1 MGWETTLLTHI
12 RFSHKTYDYKYQVED
27 DIAELGRSIK
37 MCEQKLRDLSMM
49 TEPDKMLKVIGEDD
63 SETNGFNAYELIDE
77 YLQDLFDILHED
89 IVERAKLLLLLEE
102 WDKCHDK
109 ETGLAINEPDNI
121 DCEDSFLDGDFV
133 KSVKKPNANDISSL
147 TNVTQL

>member
-12 RFSHKTYDYKYQVED
+12 RFSRKTYDNKYQVED
-27 DIAELGRSIK
+27 DIANLDRSIK

-49 TEPDKMLKVIGEDD
+49 TEPDKMLKVIGDD
-63 SETNGFNAYELIDE
+63 ETNGFNAYELIDD

-109 ETGLAINEPDNI
+109 ETGLAISEPDNV
-121 DCEDSFLDGDFV
+121 DWDNSFLSGDFV
-133 KSVKKPNANDISSL
+133 KTVKKPNANGISSL
-147 TNVTQL
+147 

>member
-12 RFSHKTYDYKYQVED
+12 RFSHKTYDAKYQVED
-27 DIAELGRSIK
+27 DIATLDRSIK
-37 MCEQKLRDLSMM
+37 MCEQKLRDLAMM
-49 TEPDKMLKVIGEDD
+49 TEPDKMLKVIGDD
-63 SETNGFNAYELIDE
+63 NNETSGFNAYELIDD
-77 YLQDLFDILHED
+77 YLCDLFDILHED

-121 DCEDSFLDGDFV
+121 DWDSSFLDGDFV
-133 KSVKKPNANDISSL
+133 KSVKTPNADDISSL
-147 TNVTQL
+147 

>member
-12 RFSHKTYDYKYQVED
+12 RFSRKTYDNKYQVED
-27 DIAELGRSIK
+27 DIADLDRSIK

-49 TEPDKMLKVIGEDD
+49 TEPNKMLKVIGDD
-63 SETNGFNAYELIDE
+63 ETNGFNAYELIDD

-109 ETGLAINEPDNI
+109 ETGLAISEPDNV
-121 DCEDSFLDGDFV
+121 DWDNSFLSGDFV
-133 KSVKKPNANDISSL
+133 KTVKKPNANGISSL
-147 TNVTQL
+147 